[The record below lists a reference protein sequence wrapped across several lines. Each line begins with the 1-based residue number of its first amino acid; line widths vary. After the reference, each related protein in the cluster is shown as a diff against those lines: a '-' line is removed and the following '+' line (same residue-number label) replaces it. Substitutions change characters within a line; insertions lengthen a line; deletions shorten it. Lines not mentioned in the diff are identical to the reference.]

1 MDGTDPSRGTG
12 CVQAPRRE
20 DARRQGEGLATLSE
34 AAPRSSGD
42 GGADGIAPLAQEA
55 DRLAQEGGRG
65 QPAAPGTATLE
76 PPERGGGGDP
86 SAVLSIRP
94 RQEVAGRGRPSADAA
109 AGQPVP
115 PTLWYKDAVIY
126 EVHVRT
132 FFDGNGDGTGDFRG
146 LTAKLDYLQELG
158 VTALWLLP
166 FYPSPLA
173 DDGYDV
179 ADYTAVH
186 PAYGTLGDFKRFLA
200 EAHRRGMRVITD
212 LVLNHT
218 STQHPWFQ
226 RARRARPGS
235 RWRDFYVWSDSP
247 DRYRGVRVIFPD
259 YEADNWT
266 WDPVARAYYW
276 HRFYA
281 HQPDLNYDNPMV
293 RRAMLKVVDFWL
305 RLGVDGFRLDA
316 LPYLF
321 EREGT
326 ACAGL
331 PETHAF
337 VRELRAYIEARY
349 GERVLLA
356 EANEPAAEL
365 ARYLQGDECHMAF
378 HFPLMPRLFLALA
391 REEATPIL
399 QVLRDEPA
407 IAPACQ
413 WALFLRN
420 HDELTLEM
428 VSPEERE
435 ELWQAYAADPQA
447 RVNLGIRR
455 RLAPLLGNDRRRL
468 ELAYA
473 LLFSLPGTP
482 VIYYGDEIG
491 MGDNIYLPDRHAVRT
506 PMQWSGGRNAGFS
519 TANPQR
525 LCAPVV
531 VDPPYH
537 YEAVNVEAQLASP
550 DSLLNWLRRLI
561 AVRKRFPAFG
571 RGDLELIAG
580 DNRRVLAFVRRLG
593 DQAILVVANL
603 SRFVQG
609 VRLDLAA
616 YAGCLPEDAFGGATL
631 PPIERR
637 PYFLTLGPHG
647 FYWFVLKRPEG
658 EIPEPR

>member
-1 MDGTDPSRGTG
+1 M
-12 CVQAPRRE
+12 QAPE
-20 DARRQGEGLATLSE
+20 GQAAGHRRQGVAQ
-34 AAPRSSGD
+34 
-42 GGADGIAPLAQEA
+42 GGAAGTLLQVRAAA
-55 DRLAQEGGRG
+55 DGRG
-65 QPAAPGTATLE
+65 PA
-76 PPERGGGGDP
+76 GG
-86 SAVLSIRP
+86 
-94 RQEVAGRGRPSADAA
+94 
-109 AGQPVP
+109 PVP
-115 PTLWYKDAVIY
+115 PTLWYKDAIIY
-126 EVHVRT
+126 ELHVRT

-146 LTAKLDYLQELG
+146 LTARLDYLQDLG

-200 EAHRRGMRVITD
+200 EAHRRGLRVIID

-218 STQHPWFQ
+218 SRQHRWFQ

-235 RWRDFYVWSDSP
+235 PWRNFYVWSETP

-259 YEADNWT
+259 YEEGNWT
-266 WDPVARAYYW
+266 WDPVAQAYYW

-281 HQPDLNYDNPMV
+281 HQPDLNYENPLV
-293 RRAMLKVVDFWL
+293 RRAMLRVADFWL

-316 LPYLF
+316 LSYLY
-321 EREGT
+321 EAEGT
-326 ACAGL
+326 TCAGL
-331 PETHAF
+331 PATHDF
-337 VRELRAYIEARY
+337 VREFRAHVESRY

-356 EANEPAAEL
+356 EANEPPAEL

-391 REEATPIL
+391 REEARPL
-399 QVLRDEPA
+399 EQVLRDAPA

-413 WALFLRN
+413 WAVFLRN
-420 HDELTLEM
+420 HDELSLEM
-428 VSPEERE
+428 VTPEERAA
-435 ELWQAYAADPQA
+435 LLDAYAPDPQA

-455 RLAPLLGNDRRRL
+455 RLAPLLGNDRRRI
-468 ELAYA
+468 ELAYG

-519 TANPQR
+519 PANRQR

-531 VDPPYH
+531 VDPAYH

-550 DSLLNWLRRLI
+550 DSLLNWMRRLI
-561 AVRKRFPAFG
+561 AVRKGLPALG
-571 RGDLELIAG
+571 RGSLELVEA
-580 DNRRVLAFVRRLG
+580 DNPRVLAFIRRHG
-593 DQAILVVANL
+593 DLAVLVVANL
-603 SRFVQG
+603 SRYVQG
-609 VRLDLAA
+609 VRLGLGPYRGTVPA
-616 YAGCLPEDAFGGATL
+616 DAFGGSAL
-631 PPIERR
+631 PPVGEE

-647 FYWFVLKRPEG
+647 FYWFVLRRPPAG
-658 EIPEPR
+658 

>member
-1 MDGTDPSRGTG
+1 M
-12 CVQAPRRE
+12 
-20 DARRQGEGLATLSE
+20 
-34 AAPRSSGD
+34 
-42 GGADGIAPLAQEA
+42 
-55 DRLAQEGGRG
+55 
-65 QPAAPGTATLE
+65 
-76 PPERGGGGDP
+76 
-86 SAVLSIRP
+86 
-94 RQEVAGRGRPSADAA
+94 
-109 AGQPVP
+109 
-115 PTLWYKDAVIY
+115 WYKDAVIY
-126 EVHVRT
+126 ELHVRT
-132 FFDGNGDGTGDFRG
+132 FADGNGDGIGDFRG

-173 DDGYDV
+173 DDGYDI

-186 PAYGTLGDFKRFLA
+186 PAYGTLAEFRRFLN
-200 EAHRRGMRVITD
+200 EAHRRGIRVIAD

-218 STQHPWFQ
+218 SRQHRWFQ

-235 RWRDFYVWSDSP
+235 RWRDFYVWSDTA

-259 YEADNWT
+259 FEEGNWT
-266 WDPVARAYYW
+266 WDPVAGAYYW

-281 HQPDLNYDNPMV
+281 HQPDLNYANPLV
-293 RRAMLKVVDFWL
+293 RRAMLRVVDFWL

-316 LPYLF
+316 VSYLF
-321 EREGT
+321 EAEGT
-326 ACAGL
+326 SCAGL

-337 VRELRAYIEARY
+337 VRELRAHVEARY

-356 EANEPAAEL
+356 EANEPPAEL

-391 REEATPIL
+391 REEAAPIW

-420 HDELTLEM
+420 HDELSLEM

-435 ELWQAYAADPQA
+435 ALLDAYAPDPQA

-468 ELAYA
+468 ELAYG

-531 VDPPYH
+531 VDPAYH

-550 DSLLNWLRRLI
+550 DSWLNWVRRLI
-561 AVRKRFPAFG
+561 AVRKGLPAFG
-571 RGDLELIAG
+571 RGSFEPVAA
-580 DNRRVLAFVRRLG
+580 DNRHVLAFVRRYG
-593 DQAILVVANL
+593 GQAVLVVANL
-603 SRFVQG
+603 ARSVQG

-616 YAGCLPEDAFGGATL
+616 HRGAVPVDAFGGSSL
-631 PPIERR
+631 PPIGAE

-647 FYWFVLKRPEG
+647 FYWLVLCPPAG
-658 EIPEPR
+658 GPAA